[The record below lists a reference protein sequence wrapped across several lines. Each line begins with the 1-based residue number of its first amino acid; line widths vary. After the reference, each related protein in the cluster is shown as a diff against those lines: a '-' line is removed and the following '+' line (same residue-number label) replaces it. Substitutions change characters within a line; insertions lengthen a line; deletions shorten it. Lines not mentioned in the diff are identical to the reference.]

1 MQTRDHEHAQQFA
14 VDVVKKLREAG
25 FEAYWAGGC
34 VRDRLLGLAPKDY
47 DVATSAPPD
56 EIRRVFGKR
65 HTRAVGAAFGVICVI
80 GSKRAGTIE
89 VATFRRDA
97 AYSDG
102 RHPDAVTFS
111 TAEHDA
117 QRRDFTINGL
127 FFDPLAQRVIDF
139 VGGQRDLQGRVVRA
153 IGDAE
158 QRLHEDRLRMLRA
171 VRFAATFDF
180 ALDEGTLAAIQKLAH
195 SLVAVS
201 AERIAGEL
209 RMMLTGPN
217 RVRAVE
223 LMRESGL
230 LEVVLPESAAIS
242 QGDTESDASR
252 GETAW
257 ARTMRMLGHLQAP
270 SFALAL
276 AVLLREFWSSAATV
290 REIGSR
296 WRLSNAEI
304 DTAAWLLSHV
314 DTARQAKDVAWSRLQ
329 PILAA
334 PHAVE
339 LVALA
344 EAIVH
349 ATAEPTTHVDYCRQ
363 KLALPPHELDP
374 PALLDGDDLKACGV
388 PAGPVYRDL
397 LTAVRDA
404 QLEGAIADKPQA
416 LDLALR
422 LWRQES
428 IGET

>member
-1 MQTRDHEHAQQFA
+1 
-14 VDVVKKLREAG
+14 
-25 FEAYWAGGC
+25 
-34 VRDRLLGLAPKDY
+34 
-47 DVATSAPPD
+47 
-56 EIRRVFGKR
+56 
-65 HTRAVGAAFGVICVI
+65 
-80 GSKRAGTIE
+80 
-89 VATFRRDA
+89 
-97 AYSDG
+97 
-102 RHPDAVTFS
+102 
-111 TAEHDA
+111 
-117 QRRDFTINGL
+117 
-127 FFDPLAQRVIDF
+127 
-139 VGGQRDLQGRVVRA
+139 
-153 IGDAE
+153 
-158 QRLHEDRLRMLRA
+158 
-171 VRFAATFDF
+171 
-180 ALDEGTLAAIQKLAH
+180 
-195 SLVAVS
+195 VS

-230 LEVVLPESAAIS
+230 LEVVLPESAAIAL
-242 QGDTESDASR
+242 GDTESDASR
-252 GETAW
+252 GETPW
-257 ARTMRMLGHLQAP
+257 ARTMGMLGHLQAP

>member
-1 MQTRDHEHAQQFA
+1 
-14 VDVVKKLREAG
+14 
-25 FEAYWAGGC
+25 
-34 VRDRLLGLAPKDY
+34 LGLVPKDY

-230 LEVVLPESAAIS
+230 LEVVLPESAAIAL
-242 QGDTESDASR
+242 GDTESDASR
-252 GETAW
+252 GETPW
-257 ARTMRMLGHLQAP
+257 ARTMGMLGHLQAP

-344 EAIVH
+344 EAIAH